1 MLLETIPLGRTVEIY
16 VDREGYRY
24 RLTSKVEYAD
34 EKKVC
39 VTLIAAR
46 GRAFK
51 FMPEDNVSIIYRDN
65 EAELQGRNCENG
77 RCPDTLF

>member
-34 EKKVC
+34 EKKSVRYTYSGSWTC
-39 VTLIAAR
+39 IQIYA
-46 GRAFK
+46 GR
-51 FMPEDNVSIIYRDN
+51 
-65 EAELQGRNCENG
+65 
-77 RCPDTLF
+77 

>member
-34 EKKVC
+34 EKNIFFIYLL
-39 VTLIAAR
+39 TL
-46 GRAFK
+46 
-51 FMPEDNVSIIYRDN
+51 
-65 EAELQGRNCENG
+65 
-77 RCPDTLF
+77 TLWYAL

>member
-34 EKKVC
+34 EKKEC
-39 VTLIAAR
+39 VTLKAAR
-46 GRAFK
+46 GRA
-51 FMPEDNVSIIYRDN
+51 
-65 EAELQGRNCENG
+65 
-77 RCPDTLF
+77 